1 MKKIIDD
8 SGNTLSG
15 MFRDKNGCI
24 VIKDNNTFNK
34 YKQEQEIIDLKERL
48 IKMETLLNKLLEKT
62 NG

>member
-8 SGNTLSG
+8 SGNMVTG
-15 MFRDKNGCI
+15 MFRDTNGCI
-24 VIKDNNTFNK
+24 VIKDNNSFNK
-34 YKQEQEIIDLKERL
+34 YKQEQEIIELKERL